1 MRQPKLHWW
10 KYINELGV
18 PVILTNRNENSVEAT
33 MIQNQLKHHVNRG
46 QLVLQLCCLSF
57 LWNFGETPQDRKF
70 VLSKDV
76 FPLAVDALL
85 LQPGPLEDCTGH
97 IDIASLIVSVNE
109 TAVGCCGG

>member
-1 MRQPKLHWW
+1 MEILL
-10 KYINELGV
+10 INEFDV

-33 MIQNQLKHHVNRG
+33 MIQNQLKHHFNQG

-85 LQPGPLEDCTGH
+85 LQPCPLEDTGH
-97 IDIASLIVSVNE
+97 VDIASMIVGVNE
-109 TAVGCCGG
+109 TAIGCCGG